1 MYCGRCG
8 AEIKDKTARF
18 CDNCGAPLET
28 GGGQNDYGSED
39 TYNGRGNRRNGTY
52 SGTGTY
58 NDGGNGTYGT
68 YDQPYNNGGNGT
80 YNRSHNNRGNGTYN
94 GTYNRRTG
102 QNQQD
107 DNLIW
112 DDGLPEVPDNRGN
125 KGDQKKWLISIGCTV
140 GILVITV
147 VVLAL
152 LLGKNSGG
160 SASDIVVNIT
170 QAPKAETSQNS
181 TKTAKADTEEKQNTT
196 ASNQSTTKNSSTQKS
211 VKIAIPTPS
220 AATDAQ
226 ELQITNE
233 QKPQSSSAQ
242 KKQSTVQPSKKSTQ
256 KNTQSANTQSQQSQQ
271 TQQSASQS
279 QADKDLEALR
289 NAPVQEYTMPE
300 ESTNSSTQSSQN
312 STAGTTSGSSS
323 TATTAGSGDYI
334 FPESNSAYLTRD
346 QLEGLSKD
354 QLAYAR
360 NEIYARHGRRFQDQM
375 FQDYFNAKSWY
386 VPQYDPDQF
395 DAMQDTIFNEYEKAN
410 AKLILEVEQEHGYT
424 Y

>member
-1 MYCGRCG
+1 M
-8 AEIKDKTARF
+8 
-18 CDNCGAPLET
+18 
-28 GGGQNDYGSED
+28 
-39 TYNGRGNRRNGTY
+39 
-52 SGTGTY
+52 
-58 NDGGNGTYGT
+58 
-68 YDQPYNNGGNGT
+68 
-80 YNRSHNNRGNGTYN
+80 
-94 GTYNRRTG
+94 
-102 QNQQD
+102 
-107 DNLIW
+107 
-112 DDGLPEVPDNRGN
+112 PDNRGN

-211 VKIAIPTPS
+211 VKIATPTPS

-233 QKPQSSSAQ
+233 QKPQSSSA
-242 KKQSTVQPSKKSTQ
+242 Q

>member
-1 MYCGRCG
+1 M
-8 AEIKDKTARF
+8 
-18 CDNCGAPLET
+18 
-28 GGGQNDYGSED
+28 
-39 TYNGRGNRRNGTY
+39 
-52 SGTGTY
+52 
-58 NDGGNGTYGT
+58 
-68 YDQPYNNGGNGT
+68 
-80 YNRSHNNRGNGTYN
+80 
-94 GTYNRRTG
+94 
-102 QNQQD
+102 
-107 DNLIW
+107 
-112 DDGLPEVPDNRGN
+112 
-125 KGDQKKWLISIGCTV
+125 
-140 GILVITV
+140 
-147 VVLAL
+147 
-152 LLGKNSGG
+152 
-160 SASDIVVNIT
+160 NIT

-211 VKIAIPTPS
+211 VKIATPTPS

-233 QKPQSSSAQ
+233 RKPQSSSAQ

>member
-196 ASNQSTTKNSSTQKS
+196 ASNQSTTKNSSTQK
-211 VKIAIPTPS
+211 
-220 AATDAQ
+220 
-226 ELQITNE
+226 
-233 QKPQSSSAQ
+233 
-242 KKQSTVQPSKKSTQ
+242 
-256 KNTQSANTQSQQSQQ
+256 NTQSANTQSQQSQQ

>member
-80 YNRSHNNRGNGTYN
+80 YN

-125 KGDQKKWLISIGCTV
+125 KDDQKKWLISIGCTV

-196 ASNQSTTKNSSTQKS
+196 ASNQSTTK
-211 VKIAIPTPS
+211 
-220 AATDAQ
+220 
-226 ELQITNE
+226 
-233 QKPQSSSAQ
+233 
-242 KKQSTVQPSKKSTQ
+242 
-256 KNTQSANTQSQQSQQ
+256 
-271 TQQSASQS
+271 
-279 QADKDLEALR
+279 
-289 NAPVQEYTMPE
+289 
-300 ESTNSSTQSSQN
+300 NSSTQSSQN

>member
-28 GGGQNDYGSED
+28 GGDQNDYGNEY
-39 TYNGRGNRRNGTY
+39 TYNERSNNRNGTY
-52 SGTGTY
+52 SGI
-58 NDGGNGTYGT
+58 
-68 YDQPYNNGGNGT
+68 NGT
-80 YNRSHNNRGNGTYN
+80 YNS
-94 GTYNRRTG
+94 RTG
-102 QNQQD
+102 QNSRD

-125 KGDQKKWLISIGCTV
+125 KGDQKKWFISIGCTA
-140 GILVITV
+140 GILVVTV
-147 VVLAL
+147 IVLAL

-160 SASDIVVNIT
+160 SDSDIVVNIT
-170 QAPKAETSQNS
+170 QAPKAEASHSS
-181 TKTAKADTEEKQNTT
+181 TKTARADTEEKKNAAVSDQ
-196 ASNQSTTKNSSTQKS
+196 AGTKNSSTQKS
-211 VKIAIPTPS
+211 VKVATPTPS
-220 AATDAQ
+220 IASDVQ

-233 QKPQSSSAQ
+233 QNKQSSSSR
-242 KKQSTVQPSKKSTQ
+242 KKQLTVQPSQKSIQ
-256 KNTQSANTQSQQSQQ
+256 KSPQSANTQSQQ
-271 TQQSASQS
+271 TQQSSSQS
-279 QADKDLEALR
+279 EVDKDLEALQ
-289 NAPVQEYTMPE
+289 NVPVQEYTMPE
-300 ESTNSSTQSSQN
+300 ENTDGGTQSSQN

-323 TATTAGSGDYI
+323 TVTAADSGDYI
-334 FPESNSAYLTRD
+334 FPESNSAYLTKD

-360 NEIYARHGRRFQDQM
+360 NEIYARHGRRFRDQM

-386 VPQYDPDQF
+386 VPQYDSEQF

-410 AKLILEVEQEHGYT
+410 AKLILQVEQEHGYT

>member
-196 ASNQSTTKNSSTQKS
+196 ASNQSTTKNSSTQK
-211 VKIAIPTPS
+211 
-220 AATDAQ
+220 
-226 ELQITNE
+226 
-233 QKPQSSSAQ
+233 
-242 KKQSTVQPSKKSTQ
+242 
-256 KNTQSANTQSQQSQQ
+256 NTQSANTQSQQSQQ

-323 TATTAGSGDYI
+323 MATTAGSGDYI

>member
-1 MYCGRCG
+1 M
-8 AEIKDKTARF
+8 
-18 CDNCGAPLET
+18 
-28 GGGQNDYGSED
+28 
-39 TYNGRGNRRNGTY
+39 
-52 SGTGTY
+52 
-58 NDGGNGTYGT
+58 
-68 YDQPYNNGGNGT
+68 
-80 YNRSHNNRGNGTYN
+80 
-94 GTYNRRTG
+94 
-102 QNQQD
+102 
-107 DNLIW
+107 
-112 DDGLPEVPDNRGN
+112 
-125 KGDQKKWLISIGCTV
+125 
-140 GILVITV
+140 
-147 VVLAL
+147 
-152 LLGKNSGG
+152 
-160 SASDIVVNIT
+160 
-170 QAPKAETSQNS
+170 
-181 TKTAKADTEEKQNTT
+181 
-196 ASNQSTTKNSSTQKS
+196 
-211 VKIAIPTPS
+211 
-220 AATDAQ
+220 
-226 ELQITNE
+226 
-233 QKPQSSSAQ
+233 
-242 KKQSTVQPSKKSTQ
+242 QPSKKSTQ

-300 ESTNSSTQSSQN
+300 ESTNSSTQSSQS